1 MIAITRRAVAIAAAT
16 GLATGVLV
24 AGAPANA
31 GLPDFRLQLLHASD
45 LEGGVDAIGRA
56 PNFAAIIDKLED
68 APGMDASLTVSAG
81 DNVIP
86 GPFFAAA
93 SDASIQPTLNSVFNT
108 FYSSNVPPPASLYND
123 LRAAGGR
130 IDYSVMNVID
140 FDASALGN
148 HEFDLGSEVL
158 GGNIKPDL
166 RGGAGPAGDRW
177 LGVQFPYLSA
187 NLNFAADA
195 NLSTTFSNVLRSTD
209 SYKDAPAGPAVTKIA
224 PYAFAEQGGEKI
236 GIVGAT
242 TPILQTIS
250 SPTGTVVVGPTTND
264 MPALAD
270 VLQPAIDTV
279 ITGGANKVVLLSHLQ
294 QIDLE
299 TELAGLLTGV
309 DIIVAGGSDTILANP
324 GTPLQPGAVAEGAYP
339 RLTPS
344 ETDEPVAIVSTDGE
358 YTYVGRLVVDF
369 DANGI
374 LVAADGTPLDNVN
387 DLDLALNGP
396 VVTTP
401 ESVTTVWGTGNPFA
415 AGTKG
420 QLVEQL
426 VQSVT
431 GVVRAKDGAVF
442 GETTVFI
449 DGRRSEVR
457 TQETTAGNLSA
468 DANLFVAQQ
477 VDPTVQV
484 SIKNGGGIRAE
495 IGEVVNNGD
504 VTEFLPPQANPLS
517 GKLEGQISRLDIENS
532 LRFNNALTAL
542 TTTAAGLKELVEH
555 GVAAT
560 APGATPGQFPQIG
573 GMAFSFDPTLPARTA
588 TTPGQRVRS
597 LVVGEGAATDVIV
610 VDGQIVGNPNRPIRV
625 VTLGF
630 LANPTAPGS
639 LTGGD
644 SYPFPAVTL
653 PGSLVNLVP
662 EPVPPAPVPPGSV
675 AVPPGEATFALAGTE
690 QDAFAEYLIA
700 FHGIGDGTPFAT
712 ADTGPD
718 ADTRIQNLSARS
730 DSLVRTGTAVSDSL
744 LGTRGDDIIFG
755 LGGNDRILGLSGND
769 ILGGGDGNDF
779 LIGGNGDDT
788 LIGGPGNDTYIGG
801 VGRNT
806 FVVGAGVDTVLG
818 FGKRHDVLDFDG
830 AFASASDFDAAKKRV
845 LGSTVITMPGG
856 GTVTLPGIAPSDL
869 VAGGNVS
876 L

>member
-1 MIAITRRAVAIAAAT
+1 MVGFTRRTATIVAAA

-24 AGAPANA
+24 AGGSASADTPV
-31 GLPDFRLQLLHASD
+31 FRLQLLHASD

-56 PNFAAIIDKLED
+56 PNFAAIIDQFED
-68 APGMDASLTVSAG
+68 ASGMDASLTVSAG

-93 SDASIQPTLNSVFNT
+93 SDATIQPTLNSVFNT
-108 FYSSNVPPPASLYND
+108 FYGLTPPAVYND

-130 IDYSVMNVID
+130 IDYSVMNVIE

-166 RGGAGPAGDRW
+166 RGDAGPASDRW
-177 LGVQFPYLSA
+177 MGVQFPYLSA
-187 NLNFAADA
+187 NLDFTGDA

-209 SYKDAPAGPAVTKIA
+209 SYKDAPAGPAGTKIA

-250 SPTGTVVVGPTTND
+250 SPTGTVVTGPNTND
-264 MPALAD
+264 MPALAA
-270 VLQPAIDTV
+270 VLQPAVDAV
-279 ITGGANKVVLLSHLQ
+279 LADGANKVVLLSHLQ

-299 TELAGLLTGV
+299 TELAGLLDGV

-324 GTPLQPGAVAEGAYP
+324 DDELQPGAVAEDSYP
-339 RLTPS
+339 RLVTS
-344 ETDEPVAIVSTDGE
+344 DAGEPVAIVSTDGE

-374 LVAADGTPLDNVN
+374 LVDPAGSPLDDVA
-387 DLDLALNGP
+387 DLDLSLNGP
-396 VVTTP
+396 VLTTP
-401 ESVTTVWGTGNPFA
+401 ESVTAVWGAGDPFA

-420 QLVEQL
+420 QLVQEL
-426 VQSVT
+426 TQSVT
-431 GVVRAKDGAVF
+431 DIVTAKDGAVF

-468 DANLFVAQQ
+468 DANLYVARM
-477 VDPTVQV
+477 VDPGVQV

-495 IGEVVNNGD
+495 IGEVVNNGN

-517 GKLEGQISRLDIENS
+517 GKLEGQISQLDIENS
-532 LRFNNALTAL
+532 LRFNNSLTVL

-573 GMAFSFDPTLPARTA
+573 GMAFSFDPALPARTS
-588 TTPGQRVRS
+588 TTAGERVRS
-597 LVVGEGAATDVIV
+597 LVIGDGAATDVV
-610 VDGQIVGNPNRPIRV
+610 VAGGEVIGDPDRPIKV

-630 LANPTAPGS
+630 LA
-639 LTGGD
+639 TGGD
-644 SYPFPAVTL
+644 SYPFPAVTV
-653 PGSLVNLVP
+653 PGSLVALTPANVP
-662 EPVPPAPVPPGSV
+662 EGD
-675 AVPPGEATFALAGTE
+675 AVFAAAGTE

-700 FHGIGDGTPFAT
+700 FHGISSGTPFET

-718 ADTRIQNLSARS
+718 LDTRIRNLSARP
-730 DSLVRTGTAVSDSL
+730 DGLVTTGTSRSDAL
-744 LGTRGDDIIFG
+744 FGTQGDDTIVG
-755 LGGNDRILGLSGND
+755 LDGNDRIQGRA
-769 ILGGGDGNDF
+769 
-779 LIGGNGDDT
+779 GDDT
-788 LIGGPGNDTYIGG
+788 LIGGNGNDTLRGGAGNDVLIGG
-801 VGRNT
+801 AHNDIYFGGTGSNT
-806 FVVGAGVDTVLG
+806 FVVGEGLDVINAFNSRLDVID
-818 FGKRHDVLDFDG
+818 FGG
-830 AFASASDFDAAKKRV
+830 AFETAEEFAAATRRV
-845 LGSTVITMPGG
+845 SGAAVVQVPGG
-856 GTVTLPGIAPSDL
+856 GIVRIPGSNPANL
-869 VAGGNVS
+869 VPGGNVE